1 MNIFLSLEFVLSLM
15 LLAGVVALFS
25 FLVFGP
31 YFLLFFLVFI
41 GGAGLITYGKESLK
55 RNQ

>member
-1 MNIFLSLEFVLSLM
+1 MNIFLSLEFALSLM

-31 YFLLFFLVFI
+31 YFFLFFLVFI
-41 GGAGLITYGKESLK
+41 GGAGLITYAKESLK